1 MKISAAGKNVLNFV
15 FQNGSGWQMEQPPLN
30 KATPPL
36 KMNIFDFPEEFKI
49 SKFQFPLTLGG
60 GGEGVGGGRGMGVST
75 LCLLP
80 LDHVCECF
88 EA

>member
-1 MKISAAGKNVLNFV
+1 
-15 FQNGSGWQMEQPPLN
+15 MEQPPLN

-60 GGEGVGGGRGMGVST
+60 GGEGGRGRARDGGEHIMPAALRS
-75 LCLLP
+75 CL
-80 LDHVCECF
+80 
-88 EA
+88 

>member
-1 MKISAAGKNVLNFV
+1 
-15 FQNGSGWQMEQPPLN
+15 MEQPPLN

-60 GGEGVGGGRGMGVST
+60 GGVGEGWG
-75 LCLLP
+75 
-80 LDHVCECF
+80 
-88 EA
+88 